1 MEPFSE
7 LEALWAAVQPPPPAD
22 PSEIAQLVKRSQRR
36 MWWIMVGATLLLLLS
51 MGVQFWVLF
60 GFQPK
65 YVTTR
70 IGLLL
75 TIGVSMLAIGG
86 NLRQS
91 LLLRKAESADSIAV
105 ALEKMLRYQHRMQ
118 RYFRQRL
125 SVLFAVLAG
134 GLLLYLYEFAHH
146 SVLFTLISYGSTILY
161 MAFCWFWLRPWSIR
175 KNERRVGEIIERLK
189 GLQQDFGEEPS

>member
-7 LEALWAAVQPPPPAD
+7 LESLWAAAKPPPAD
-22 PSEIAQLVKRSQRR
+22 PAEIVRLVNRSQRR
-36 MWWIMVGATLLLLLS
+36 MRWIMIGGTLLLLLS
-51 MGVQFWVLF
+51 MGVQCWVLF

-91 LLLRKAESADSIAV
+91 VLLRKAEVADSVAV
-105 ALEKMLRYQHRMQ
+105 ALEKMLHYQHRMQ

-125 SVLFAVLAG
+125 SILFAVLAG

-146 SVLFTLISYGSTILY
+146 SALFTVISYGSTILY
-161 MAFCWFWLRPWSIR
+161 MAICWFWLRPYSIR
-175 KNERRVGEIIERLK
+175 KNEKRVGEIIERLR
-189 GLQQDFGEEPS
+189 GIQQDFSEEPS

>member
-7 LEALWAAVQPPPPAD
+7 LESLWAAAKPPPAD
-22 PSEIAQLVKRSQRR
+22 PSEIVRLVNRSQRR
-36 MWWIMVGATLLLLLS
+36 MRWIMTGGTLLLLLS
-51 MGVQFWVLF
+51 MGVQFWVLWW
-60 GFQPK
+60 FQPK

-91 LLLRKAESADSIAV
+91 VLLRKAESADSIAV
-105 ALEKMLRYQHRMQ
+105 ALEKMLRYQFRMQ

-125 SVLFAVLAG
+125 SILFAVLAG

-146 SVLFTLISYGSTILY
+146 SVMFTVISYGSTLLY
-161 MAFCWFWLRPWSIR
+161 LALCWFWLKPYSIR
-175 KNERRVGEIIERLK
+175 KNEKRVGEIIDR
-189 GLQQDFGEEPS
+189 LQQLKEDFGNEII